1 MEQSSPSLDSLIQGS
16 SEGASQETASAA
28 PQTGGEATGQQAVA
42 AAPAYTPNYK
52 FKFTDS
58 AKDETHEREFDE
70 FLRGVIKDADSEK
83 KVRELYEK
91 AYGLDYVKPKL
102 AQTREQYKA
111 VQQEYQELQEGIRE
125 LSGFVQRGD
134 LDSFFSALKLPQEKI
149 FQFVLDKLNYQGLS
163 PDQKRAYDESR
174 DLQSRAYL
182 QEKRLAEMESA
193 LQQQA
198 VQARTLELESALGN
212 SEVRSIAEQYDA
224 RVGKP
229 GAFREEV
236 IRRGQMAF
244 YTTGTDI
251 PVGQAIQE
259 TLNTVGRLVTPGMT
273 QQGQFQ
279 GQHSAGLTGA
289 QQGNPP
295 VIPNM
300 GGGKNVSAVAKQ
312 VRSLSD
318 VESIYQEKFGR

>member
-1 MEQSSPSLDSLIQGS
+1 METLTQGS
-16 SEGASQETASAA
+16 SEAAASQEATTQASG
-28 PQTGGEATGQQAVA
+28 GGEAQQPQAL
-42 AAPAYTPNYK
+42 AYTPNFR

-58 AKDETHEREFDE
+58 SKDETHEREFDD
-70 FLRGVIKDADSEK
+70 FVKGVIKDADTEK

-111 VQQEYQELQEGIRE
+111 VQQEYQELQQGLQE
-125 LSGFVQRGD
+125 LSGFMQRGD
-134 LDSFFSALKLPQEKI
+134 LDSFFSAIRVPQEKI
-149 FQFVLDKLNYQGLS
+149 FQYVLDKLNYQGLS
-163 PDQKRAYDESR
+163 PEQKKAYDESR
-174 DLQSRAYL
+174 ELQSRAYL
-182 QEKRLAEMESA
+182 QEKRLAEMEAS

-224 RVGKP
+224 RVGRP

-236 IRRGQMAF
+236 IRRGQMAYF
-244 YTTGTDI
+244 STGADI
-251 PVGQAIQE
+251 PVSQAIQE
-259 TLNTVGRLVTPGMT
+259 TLSTVGRLISPQAMA
-273 QQGQFQ
+273 QQGQQ
-279 GQHSAGLTGA
+279 TGMSGTAPA
-289 QQGNPP
+289 QTTQP
-295 VIPNM
+295 VIPNV